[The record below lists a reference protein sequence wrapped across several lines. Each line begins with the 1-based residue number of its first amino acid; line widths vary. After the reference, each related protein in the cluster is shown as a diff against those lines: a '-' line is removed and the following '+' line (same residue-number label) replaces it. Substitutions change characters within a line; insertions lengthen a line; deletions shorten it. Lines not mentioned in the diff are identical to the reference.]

1 MTQNFSIGL
10 FLLKVRD
17 GQKLEAFEIRAFI
30 QNLPQIPDA
39 QISAFLVHA
48 FHQPLCEENM
58 VELTLAMRDSGDC
71 LHWDGFDKPVVDKH
85 STGGVGDKITI
96 CLAPLVAA
104 LGLAIP
110 TVAGRGLGH
119 TGGTTDKF
127 EAVPGFS
134 CDLSSTQMIK
144 QVRELGV
151 AVGKQSDSIAPAD
164 RKLYALRDVTGTV
177 PSIPLITASILSKKL
192 AESLQALVIDLKWGN
207 GAFMTT
213 IDDATALAESLIRTA
228 NGAGTKTRAIITNMN
243 QPLGLVSGNLCEMM
257 EAVAVLKNQQTEPLL
272 QETRNL
278 TLELAVQLYLSVYPQ
293 VNKEQAL
300 QKATT
305 QLNSGKAYEIF
316 CQLLARQGADGDYFE
331 KNFKMI
337 PACQKQMVIKA
348 ASSGFVRQIQTQ
360 ALGQAL
366 VLAKAGR
373 QTAAD
378 SVDASVSL
386 HHPKK
391 QGDAVQAGDV
401 LCTLH
406 YNDAAHAGEMQKI
419 LQDAYEISEQP
430 TQVFPLIQEVVE

>member
-1 MTQNFSIGL
+1 MTQEFSIGL

-17 GQKLEAFEIRAFI
+17 GQELATHEIQSFI

-48 FHQPLCEENM
+48 FHQPLNEKNM
-58 VELTLAMRDSGDC
+58 VDLTLAMRDSGDI
-71 LHWDGFDKPVVDKH
+71 LRWDGFDKPVVDKH
-85 STGGVGDKITI
+85 STGGVGDKITLS
-96 CLAPLVAA
+96 LAPLVAA

-134 CDLSSTQMIK
+134 CDLSSAQMIK

-207 GAFMTT
+207 GAFMQTLA
-213 IDDATALAESLIRTA
+213 DARALAQSLIRTA
-228 NGAGTKTRAIITNMN
+228 NGAGTKTRAVITNMN
-243 QPLGLVSGNLCEMM
+243 QPLGLMSGNLCEML
-257 EAVAVLKNQQTEPLL
+257 EAAAVLKNQQQEPLL
-272 QETRNL
+272 HETRSL
-278 TLELAVQLYLSVYPQ
+278 TLEFAAQLYLAVYPN
-293 VNKEQAL
+293 VSHAQAL

-305 QLNSGKAYEIF
+305 QLESGKAYEIF
-316 CQLLARQGADGDYFE
+316 CQLLAKQGADGDYFE
-331 KNFKMI
+331 KNLNML
-337 PACQKQMVIKA
+337 PTCQKQIVIKA
-348 ASSGFVRQIQTQ
+348 THSGFVRQIQTQ

-373 QTAAD
+373 QVATD
-378 SVDASVSL
+378 VVDGLVSL
-386 HHPKK
+386 QHPLK
-391 QGDAVQAGDV
+391 QGDMVQAGDV

-406 YNDAAHAGEMQKI
+406 YNDASHVGEVQKL
-419 LQDAYEISEQP
+419 LQNAYEISEQP
-430 TQVFPLIQEVVE
+430 PQVFPLIQEVVD

>member
-1 MTQNFSIGL
+1 MTQNFPIGL

-17 GQKLEAFEIRAFI
+17 GQKLETSEIRAFI

-192 AESLQALVIDLKWGN
+192 AESLQALVLDLKWGN
-207 GAFMTT
+207 GAFMTSL
-213 IDDATALAESLIRTA
+213 DDATALAESLIRTA

-257 EAVAVLKNQQTEPLL
+257 EAVAVLKNQQIEPLL
-272 QETRNL
+272 EETRDL
-278 TLELAVQLYLSVYPQ
+278 TLEFAAQLYVLVYPN
-293 VNKEQAL
+293 VSHEQAL
-300 QKATT
+300 QKAIA
-305 QLNSGKAYEIF
+305 QLESGKAYEIF

-337 PACQKQMVIKA
+337 PTCQKQMVIKVA
-348 ASSGFVRQIQTQ
+348 NSGFVRHIHTQ

-373 QTAAD
+373 QIATD
-378 SVDASVSL
+378 VVDGLVSL
-386 HHPKK
+386 HHPVK
-391 QGDAVQAGDV
+391 QGDQVQAGDV

-406 YNDAAHAGEMQKI
+406 YNDAAHVNAMQKI
-419 LQDAYEISEQP
+419 LQEAYEISEQS